1 MVVPAAAAVV
11 EMVEEEP
18 GALIVS
24 GSVSGLGC
32 GRRARQA
39 EMKKLLIR
47 KMAAASNGR
56 HLVLSAARSLWST
69 KWRREPGLASQD
81 RHLDGGR
88 VAGNRGLCFSPSL
101 GCWTV
106 KVLRG
111 DQFAFPCEGDEEV
124 LMFSPLPHA
133 PLRGQG
139 ERRFHL
145 VWRSCL
151 VSGPSLDWDSH
162 RVAGW

>member
-56 HLVLSAARSLWST
+56 HLVLSAARSL
-69 KWRREPGLASQD
+69 
-81 RHLDGGR
+81 
-88 VAGNRGLCFSPSL
+88 
-101 GCWTV
+101 
-106 KVLRG
+106 
-111 DQFAFPCEGDEEV
+111 
-124 LMFSPLPHA
+124 
-133 PLRGQG
+133 
-139 ERRFHL
+139 
-145 VWRSCL
+145 
-151 VSGPSLDWDSH
+151 
-162 RVAGW
+162 